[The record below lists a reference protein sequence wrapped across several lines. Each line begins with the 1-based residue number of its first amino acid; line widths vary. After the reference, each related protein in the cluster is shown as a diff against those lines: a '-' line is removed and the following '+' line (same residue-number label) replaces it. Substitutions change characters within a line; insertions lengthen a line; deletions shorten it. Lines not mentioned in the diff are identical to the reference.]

1 MHVPWRKRISRII
14 RGKLRASVLSRH
26 GEGILAN
33 SKNGLLIVDP
43 RDFGVSRALLN
54 RGSYD
59 WEAIEW
65 LARTLDARSRIVVV
79 GAHIGAVVIPLAVR
93 SESQSIIAFE
103 PSPRNYR
110 LLTLNIALNGL
121 HTVSARQCA
130 AGNSQG
136 VVRFT
141 ENEINSGNSRV
152 SSNGTVEVEVS
163 PLDRALPG
171 AESISLLIMD
181 TEGFE
186 VHAMRGASATLGRT
200 DCFYVEFAP
209 EQLIEQGS
217 DPAEFIDLATQHF
230 RSMYVP
236 GDPVRFFPDKTFV
249 RFLRELPRSR
259 GLLMNLLFTNDSEPR
274 AVLMS

>member
-14 RGKLRASVLSRH
+14 RGKLRASVLSSH

-43 RDFGVSRALLN
+43 RDFGVSRSLLN
-54 RGSYD
+54 HGSYD

-65 LARTLDARSRIVVV
+65 LARTLDSRSRIVVV
-79 GAHIGAVVIPLAVR
+79 GAHLGAVLIPLAVR
-93 SESQSIIAFE
+93 SQSQSIIAFE
-103 PSPRNYR
+103 PSPRNHR
-110 LLTLNIALNGL
+110 LLTLNLVLNGL
-121 HTVSARQCA
+121 HAVSVRRCA

-141 ENEINSGNSRV
+141 ENQINSGNSRV
-152 SSNGTVEVEVS
+152 SSNGNVEVEVS

-171 AESISLLIMD
+171 AEAISLLIMD

-186 VHAMRGASATLGRT
+186 VQAMRGAGATLGRT

-217 DPAEFIDLATQHF
+217 DPGEFIDLAAQHF
-230 RSMYVP
+230 TSMYVP

-259 GLLMNLLFTNDSEPR
+259 GLLMNLLFTNDPEPR